1 MKKKKVVKLLDTSGK
16 NEMTALVHTALPS
29 ENKRSEKAKK
39 VLIYEIDQYHISN
52 ITDILDPAY
61 KKLIINLCNFYHE
74 KTGVW
79 INMMSE
85 GDKRYIEQ
93 YGYEFYQKYGNTIP
107 ESIKREWSNN
117 IEQNKWIKALLQHQP
132 LISKPKR

>member
-1 MKKKKVVKLLDTSGK
+1 
-16 NEMTALVHTALPS
+16 
-29 ENKRSEKAKK
+29 
-39 VLIYEIDQYHISN
+39 
-52 ITDILDPAY
+52 
-61 KKLIINLCNFYHE
+61 
-74 KTGVW
+74 
-79 INMMSE
+79 MMSE

-117 IEQNKWIKALLQHQP
+117 IEYNKWIEALLQHQP

>member
-1 MKKKKVVKLLDTSGK
+1 M
-16 NEMTALVHTALPS
+16 
-29 ENKRSEKAKK
+29 RSIST
-39 VLIYEIDQYHISN
+39 IYKILQ
-52 ITDILDPAY
+52 ILDPAY

-79 INMMSE
+79 INMMNE

-117 IEQNKWIKALLQHQP
+117 IE
-132 LISKPKR
+132 